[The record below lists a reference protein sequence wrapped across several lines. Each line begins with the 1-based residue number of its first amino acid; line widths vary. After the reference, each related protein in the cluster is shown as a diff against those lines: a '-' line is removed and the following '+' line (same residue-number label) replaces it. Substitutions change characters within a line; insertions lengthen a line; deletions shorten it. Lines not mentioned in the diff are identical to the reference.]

1 MSGFNFKGI
10 YSFVILLIAS
20 SISIANDEETNQKE
34 IAIHHFMQG
43 EFLLNQGNYALAVLE
58 FQDALSIDPN
68 ASTIHISIA
77 DAYRRLGRS
86 KHAEDHLRIA
96 IDLDPEDLSSREML
110 GQLYLI
116 NRRYGEAEKEFLFL
130 SKLDPFNDNYM
141 TILGDLSKLQER
153 WNMSVDYYLN
163 AHEINPQNF
172 KALENALQVCLGAEL
187 FERAEPTCLMLAMSE
202 PNNLSYWQTYKQ
214 ITAYNKN
221 YENTLSA
228 ISEIE
233 RINGSS
239 IKLLMEKSAIKQE
252 QNKDEE
258 AIKYLIGAFEI
269 DSMNIGIIQRLVSIY
284 LEHENFHDAEFYN
297 NILLKE
303 FSNDPS
309 GFINAS
315 IISLNNSFP
324 QKAIDYL
331 QPNIEKFNNNYSAH
345 YLLGTS
351 YYQVDDFINSEKH
364 LIKALSI
371 FPGSRSSKHTLA
383 MIYDQ
388 NGSWMKSD
396 SLYLDL
402 ISTDSADAQA
412 YNNFAYS
419 LVERNDNLELALEM
433 SNIANRLQP
442 KSAPYLD
449 TLGWIYSK
457 LEQYEKALEY
467 IQESYSIDNTNPVIL
482 EHLADILKATNQV
495 SKANL
500 IYMQAIEIGGDS
512 LAIQQKI
519 NIE

>member
-1 MSGFNFKGI
+1 
-10 YSFVILLIAS
+10 
-20 SISIANDEETNQKE
+20 
-34 IAIHHFMQG
+34 
-43 EFLLNQGNYALAVLE
+43 
-58 FQDALSIDPN
+58 
-68 ASTIHISIA
+68 
-77 DAYRRLGRS
+77 
-86 KHAEDHLRIA
+86 
-96 IDLDPEDLSSREML
+96 
-110 GQLYLI
+110 
-116 NRRYGEAEKEFLFL
+116 
-130 SKLDPFNDNYM
+130 M
-141 TILGDLSKLQER
+141 TILGDLAKLQER
-153 WNMSVDYYLN
+153 WNMSVDYYLH

-172 KALENALQVCLGAEL
+172 KALDNALQVCLGAEL

-284 LEHENFHDAEFYN
+284 LENENFHDAEFYN

-351 YYQVDDFINSEKH
+351 YYQIDDFINSG
-364 LIKALSI
+364 II
-371 FPGSRSSKHTLA
+371 
-383 MIYDQ
+383 I
-388 NGSWMKSD
+388 
-396 SLYLDL
+396 
-402 ISTDSADAQA
+402 
-412 YNNFAYS
+412 
-419 LVERNDNLELALEM
+419 
-433 SNIANRLQP
+433 
-442 KSAPYLD
+442 
-449 TLGWIYSK
+449 
-457 LEQYEKALEY
+457 
-467 IQESYSIDNTNPVIL
+467 
-482 EHLADILKATNQV
+482 
-495 SKANL
+495 
-500 IYMQAIEIGGDS
+500 
-512 LAIQQKI
+512 
-519 NIE
+519 

>member
-1 MSGFNFKGI
+1 
-10 YSFVILLIAS
+10 
-20 SISIANDEETNQKE
+20 
-34 IAIHHFMQG
+34 
-43 EFLLNQGNYALAVLE
+43 
-58 FQDALSIDPN
+58 
-68 ASTIHISIA
+68 
-77 DAYRRLGRS
+77 
-86 KHAEDHLRIA
+86 
-96 IDLDPEDLSSREML
+96 
-110 GQLYLI
+110 
-116 NRRYGEAEKEFLFL
+116 
-130 SKLDPFNDNYM
+130 
-141 TILGDLSKLQER
+141 
-153 WNMSVDYYLN
+153 
-163 AHEINPQNF
+163 
-172 KALENALQVCLGAEL
+172 
-187 FERAEPTCLMLAMSE
+187 
-202 PNNLSYWQTYKQ
+202 
-214 ITAYNKN
+214 
-221 YENTLSA
+221 
-228 ISEIE
+228 
-233 RINGSS
+233 
-239 IKLLMEKSAIKQE
+239 
-252 QNKDEE
+252 
-258 AIKYLIGAFEI
+258 
-269 DSMNIGIIQRLVSIY
+269 
-284 LEHENFHDAEFYN
+284 
-297 NILLKE
+297 
-303 FSNDPS
+303 
-309 GFINAS
+309 
-315 IISLNNSFP
+315 
-324 QKAIDYL
+324 
-331 QPNIEKFNNNYSAH
+331 
-345 YLLGTS
+345 LGTS

-433 SNIANRLQP
+433 SIIANRLQP